1 MGLENIKRIGCAL
14 LLGFVLVM
22 GNAQSVDTASLAWFK
37 EAKFGLFLHWGLYSQ
52 TAGDWKGHP
61 AKGGEH
67 FMLYERIPLKE
78 YALIANDFNPTG
90 FNARQWAKDARRAG
104 MRYVIITSKHHDG
117 FAMYNSKCSDYNI
130 VKCTP

>member
-37 EAKFGLFLHWGLYSQ
+37 DAKFGLFLHWGLYSH

-61 AKGGEH
+61 SKAGEH
-67 FMLYERIPLKE
+67 YML
-78 YALIANDFNPTG
+78 
-90 FNARQWAKDARRAG
+90 
-104 MRYVIITSKHHDG
+104 
-117 FAMYNSKCSDYNI
+117 
-130 VKCTP
+130 

>member
-37 EAKFGLFLHWGLYSQ
+37 DAKFGLFLHWGLYSQ

-78 YALIANDFNPTG
+78 YALIANDFNPACAMSLSHPSIMMALPCMIP
-90 FNARQWAKDARRAG
+90 NAAT
-104 MRYVIITSKHHDG
+104 IT
-117 FAMYNSKCSDYNI
+117 
-130 VKCTP
+130 